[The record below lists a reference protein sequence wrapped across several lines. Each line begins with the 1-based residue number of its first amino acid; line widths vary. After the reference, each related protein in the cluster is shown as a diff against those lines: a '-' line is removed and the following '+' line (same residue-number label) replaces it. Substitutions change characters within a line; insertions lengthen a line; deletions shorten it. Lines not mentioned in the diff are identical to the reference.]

1 MPLIGALVGRSL
13 VHCASMANPSSCV
26 SCAGTGELPTENGPV
41 DCPDCGGGG
50 VLPSKSVLVDWRAQ
64 DLEKNLARGGEVL
77 AQDVRWLLNELR
89 GARSALHS
97 VIALAHDLTDSEQ
110 ELALRIR
117 MVASGALGLYEPG
130 EPTEQVR
137 H

>member
-1 MPLIGALVGRSL
+1 MTK
-13 VHCASMANPSSCV
+13 PSSCV
-26 SCAGTGELPTENGPV
+26 SCAGTGELPTDNGLL

-50 VLPSKSVLVDWRAQ
+50 VLPSKSVLVDWRAR
-64 DLEKNLARGGEVL
+64 DLEKALTGGAEVP

-89 GARSALHS
+89 TARSALHS
-97 VIALAHDLTDSEQ
+97 VIALAHDLTESEQ

-117 MVASGALGLYEPG
+117 MVASGALGLYESG
-130 EPTEQVR
+130 EPVEQVR